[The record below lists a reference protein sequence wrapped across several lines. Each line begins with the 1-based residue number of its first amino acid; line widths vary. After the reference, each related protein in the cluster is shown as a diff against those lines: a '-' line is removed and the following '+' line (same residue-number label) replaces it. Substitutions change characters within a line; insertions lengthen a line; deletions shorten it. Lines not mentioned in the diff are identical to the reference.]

1 MAKCFLVLEDG
12 TIMEGTGFG
21 SMENTSG
28 EVVFSTGMTG
38 YQEGLT
44 DPSFRGQILTMSY
57 PLIGNYGV
65 NSNNM
70 ESERVQVSGF
80 VVRELC
86 DAPASGYGGRDLNS
100 FLVENGIPGI
110 AGVDTR
116 ALIIKIRDAGTM
128 KGRIV
133 YDGDP
138 AGHLEELRKM
148 PYPSESNLVGDVST
162 KEILHYP
169 KENAKTVALFD
180 CGVKRNIVRE
190 LRKRFDLYQLPYDT
204 PVKFFRDHEIDG
216 LFLSNGPG
224 DPAHPALQE
233 TVISNVRKLKDDY
246 PIMGI
251 CMGNQLLSQ
260 VFGGSTYKMKFGHR
274 GANQPVKYKGR
285 VFITSQNH
293 GYAVDPESIQD
304 SGMVVEQTNV
314 NDGTVEGMRHDELPI
329 FSVQYHPEA
338 NPGPKDTGFLFDD
351 YLNMLE
357 VRK

>member
-65 NSNNM
+65 NIKDM
-70 ESERVQVSGF
+70 ESEKVQVNGF

-86 DAPASGYGGRDLNS
+86 DSPTDVYGGKDLNS
-100 FLVENGIPGI
+100 FLKDYGIPGI

-116 ALIIKIRDAGTM
+116 SLIIKIRNAGTM
-128 KGRIV
+128 KGAIV
-133 YDGDP
+133 YDGDVEE
-138 AGHLEELRKM
+138 HLERIRKM
-148 PYPSESNLVGDVST
+148 PYPSEGNLVGEVSP
-162 KEILHYP
+162 KKVHHFP
-169 KENAKTVALFD
+169 KEGAKKVALFD
-180 CGVKRNIVRE
+180 CGAKNNIINE
-190 LRKRFDLYQLPYDT
+190 LRKRFELYQLPYDT
-204 PVKFFRDHEIDG
+204 PVKFFRDHEVDG

-233 TVISNVRKLKDDY
+233 SVISNVRKLKDDY

-251 CMGNQLLSQ
+251 CMGNQLLCQ
-260 VFGGSTYKMKFGHR
+260 VFGGTTYKMKFGHR
-274 GANQPVKYKGR
+274 GANQPVKYNDR

-293 GYAVDPESIQD
+293 GYAVDPESIQG
-304 SGMVVEQTNV
+304 SGMEVEQVNV
-314 NDGTVEGMRHDELPI
+314 NDGTVEGMRHKELLI
-329 FSVQYHPEA
+329 FCVQYHPEA
-338 NPGPKDTGFLFDD
+338 RPGPADTRFLFDD
-351 YLNMLE
+351 YAKMLGA
-357 VRK
+357 RK